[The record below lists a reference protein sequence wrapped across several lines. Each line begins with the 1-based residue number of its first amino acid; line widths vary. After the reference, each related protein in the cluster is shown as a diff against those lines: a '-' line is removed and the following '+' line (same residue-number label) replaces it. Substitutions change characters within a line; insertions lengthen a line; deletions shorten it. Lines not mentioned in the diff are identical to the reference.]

1 MRSTLIRFK
10 KSEQNNN
17 RGTMKKKVLISTS
30 SFAEY
35 DRKPISLLEGSG
47 LEVKLNPFGRK
58 LTENEAKDLYMGV
71 DFIIAG
77 IEPITRNVLESS
89 KSIKV
94 ISRCG
99 TGLDN
104 IDLDASKEL
113 GVEVFNTPYGPTL
126 AVAELTMGLIL
137 NILRKINQTDKV
149 LRKGIWQKN
158 MGSLLQGKNVGIIG
172 FGKIGQK
179 VAELLIS
186 FDANVGYYDVNVI
199 EHSLDCKPFDMI
211 SLLSWANIISIHSSL
226 LSKEAILGENEF
238 RTIKKGSYIINTSR
252 GGMVDEEVLYSALKD
267 GHIAGA
273 CLDVFDKEP
282 YKGKLAELDNVIL
295 TPHIGSYAREARIK
309 MEINAVQNLLSYI
322 NRK

>member
-1 MRSTLIRFK
+1 MGLK
-10 KSEQNNN
+10 KTKQNIN
-17 RGTMKKKVLISTS
+17 RGIMKKRVLISTS

-58 LTENEAKDLYMGV
+58 LTENEAKDLYKGM

-77 IEPITRNVLESS
+77 TEPITRSVLQSS
-89 KSIKV
+89 GNIEA

-104 IDLDASKEL
+104 VDLDASKEL
-113 GVEVFNTPYGPTL
+113 GIEVFNTPYGPTL
-126 AVAELTMGLIL
+126 AVSELTVGLIIS
-137 NILRKINQTDKV
+137 ILRKISQMDRDM
-149 LRKGIWQKN
+149 RKGIWSKE
-158 MGSLLQGKNVGIIG
+158 MGSLLQGKNIGIIG

-179 VAELLIS
+179 VAELLLPFEVNI
-186 FDANVGYYDVNVI
+186 GYYDVNKI
-199 EHSLDCKPFDMI
+199 SYPLACKSFDMI
-211 SLLSWANIISIHSSL
+211 SLLSWADIISIHSSL
-226 LSKEAILGENEF
+226 LSKKAILGEKEF
-238 RTIKKGSYIINTSR
+238 RSIKKGSYIINTSR
-252 GGMVDEEVLYSALKD
+252 GGMMDEEVLYSALKS
-267 GHIAGA
+267 GHVAGA

-282 YKGKLAELDNVIL
+282 YKGKLTELDNVIL

-309 MEINAVQNLLSYI
+309 MEIDAVQNLLSYI